1 MKKLVRITI
10 ELDTEHPV
18 EAINKAIKAGVADT
32 AWLNKD
38 CVRSTGCVR
47 GASKRIGVSNPPLG
61 TLERRSVAGYP
72 QPLTTVVFRGGNIL
86 SVGASAGLPIFHLE
100 LMKVMRPR
108 MEPWIKRVMFQRAGS
123 IPAVPNSN

>member
-38 CVRSTGCVR
+38 CVR
-47 GASKRIGVSNPPLG
+47 IGTEIVTAKS
-61 TLERRSVAGYP
+61 ES
-72 QPLTTVVFRGGNIL
+72 
-86 SVGASAGLPIFHLE
+86 
-100 LMKVMRPR
+100 
-108 MEPWIKRVMFQRAGS
+108 
-123 IPAVPNSN
+123 